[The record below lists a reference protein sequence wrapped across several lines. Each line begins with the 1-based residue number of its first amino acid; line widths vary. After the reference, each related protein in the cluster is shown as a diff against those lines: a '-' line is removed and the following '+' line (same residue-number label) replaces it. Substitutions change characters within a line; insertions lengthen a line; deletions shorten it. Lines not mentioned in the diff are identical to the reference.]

1 MLDDQWKL
9 QIDDKPNKTWLFNL
23 RDDPTEHHDL
33 AESNPRQVR
42 ELMKVLDQIDGQQAR
57 PLWPSLL
64 EGPIDIDHPL
74 SYPESSSDD
83 YVFWSN

>member
-1 MLDDQWKL
+1 MQV
-9 QIDDKPNKTWLFNL
+9 DDKPNKTWLFNL
-23 RDDPTEHHDL
+23 KDDPTEHHELAASNSQKL
-33 AESNPRQVR
+33 AELQ
-42 ELMKVLDQIDGQQAR
+42 ETLDQIDGQQAK

-74 SYPESSSDD
+74 SYPEGASDD